1 MKLGLLCL
9 VIQSVVQSALAQAGA
24 PDIDGLWQGTL
35 NTGAL
40 QLRVVLHLSGST
52 GKFDSIDQGALGLP
66 LDLVELKERAV
77 TLGMKVVGASY
88 KGTLSPDGKEIVG
101 TFRQGAELPLTF
113 RRIDSVPEI
122 TRPQDPKKP
131 YPYTEEEVVVVNEK
145 ANVRLAGT
153 ITLPKGAGPFPAVV
167 MITGSG
173 PQDRDDTMMGHR
185 PFLVIADHLTRKG
198 IAVLRVDDRGTGKS
212 TGKFGTATTAD
223 FATDTVAC
231 VQFLK
236 MRSDIDRKHIG
247 LIGHSEGGV
256 IAPTVAAENDDVAF
270 MVMMAGTAVPGSE
283 VLYEQRRLIAKAMHV
298 PGEMVEKEQQF
309 HQKLYDILKKD
320 STDAVA
326 AKEVEALFQ
335 SMLASMPDEQ
345 RKAAEPGLEV
355 QKGQATSPWFRYFVK
370 YDPVPALQKLRCPV
384 LAMNGELDLQVSPNQ
399 NLPAIA
405 KALEDGG
412 NRDYE
417 VVKFARLNH
426 LFQTATT
433 GSPSEYATIP
443 ETISPVVLEVMTGW
457 ILRHVK

>member
-1 MKLGLLCL
+1 
-9 VIQSVVQSALAQAGA
+9 
-24 PDIDGLWQGTL
+24 
-35 NTGAL
+35 
-40 QLRVVLHLSGST
+40 
-52 GKFDSIDQGALGLP
+52 
-66 LDLVELKERAV
+66 
-77 TLGMKVVGASY
+77 
-88 KGTLSPDGKEIVG
+88 
-101 TFRQGAELPLTF
+101 
-113 RRIDSVPEI
+113 
-122 TRPQDPKKP
+122 
-131 YPYTEEEVVVVNEK
+131 
-145 ANVRLAGT
+145 
-153 ITLPKGAGPFPAVV
+153 
-167 MITGSG
+167 
-173 PQDRDDTMMGHR
+173 MGHR
-185 PFLVIADHLTRKG
+185 PFLVIADHLTRNG

-212 TGKFGTATTAD
+212 AGKFETATTAD
-223 FATDTVAC
+223 FATDTAAC

-236 MRSDIDRKHIG
+236 ARSDIDRKHIG

-270 MVMMAGTAVPGSE
+270 IVMMAGTAVPGSE
-283 VLYEQRRLIAKAMHV
+283 VLYEQQRLIAKAMHI
-298 PGEMVEKEQQF
+298 PGEMAEKGHQF
-309 HQKLYDILKKD
+309 NQKLYEILKKD

-370 YDPVPALQKLRCPV
+370 YDPAPALRKLRCPV